1 MLKNIRDDHHD
12 TVYISYT
19 TNEIYNRHTS
29 TAYSL
34 LLYTTLYKEND
45 DLLHNKKRLPPKI
58 TVKYPIFRFLIHPAT
73 FHDIKLKLVNVNF
86 WEIALY
92 VYLPRV
98 TKMCQEGI
106 HKISCG

>member
-1 MLKNIRDDHHD
+1 MKSPTEILVLLITYCSILR
-12 TVYISYT
+12 YIP
-19 TNEIYNRHTS
+19 
-29 TAYSL
+29 
-34 LLYTTLYKEND
+34 KEND
-45 DLLHNKKRLPPKI
+45 DLLHNKKCSPLKI

>member
-1 MLKNIRDDHHD
+1 MKYPTEILGLLILYC
-12 TVYISYT
+12 YILRY
-19 TNEIYNRHTS
+19 IP
-29 TAYSL
+29 
-34 LLYTTLYKEND
+34 KEYG
-45 DLLHNKKRLPPKI
+45 DLLHNRKCSPLKI

>member
-1 MLKNIRDDHHD
+1 MLKIIRDDHHD

-19 TNEIYNRHTS
+19 TNEISNRNTS
-29 TAYSL
+29 FAYYL
-34 LLYTTLYKEND
+34 PFNGDTLRNRKCSP
-45 DLLHNKKRLPPKI
+45 LKI

>member
-1 MLKNIRDDHHD
+1 MLKIIRDDHHD

-19 TNEIYNRHTS
+19 TNEISNRNTS
-29 TAYSL
+29 FTYYWL
-34 LLYTTLYKEND
+34 FYTTLNV
-45 DLLHNKKRLPPKI
+45 DLLHNRKCLQPKI
-58 TVKYPIFRFLIHPAT
+58 TLKYPIFSFLIHPAT

>member
-1 MLKNIRDDHHD
+1 MIIMILSTKVTQRMKYPTEILVLLITYCSILR
-12 TVYISYT
+12 YIP
-19 TNEIYNRHTS
+19 
-29 TAYSL
+29 
-34 LLYTTLYKEND
+34 KEND
-45 DLLHNKKRLPPKI
+45 DLLHNKKCSPLKI

>member
-1 MLKNIRDDHHD
+1 MLEITRDDHHD

-19 TNEIYNRHTS
+19 TNEISNRNTS
-29 TAYSL
+29 FAYYL
-34 LLYTTLYKEND
+34 LFYTTLKEYG
-45 DLLHNKKRLPPKI
+45 DLLHKRKWSPLKI

>member
-1 MLKNIRDDHHD
+1 MLKIIRDDHHD

-19 TNEIYNRHTS
+19 TNEIFNSNTSFAYYLLFYITLNGDSPRNRKCS
-29 TAYSL
+29 PL
-34 LLYTTLYKEND
+34 
-45 DLLHNKKRLPPKI
+45 KI
-58 TVKYPIFRFLIHPAT
+58 TVKYPIFRILIHPAT

>member
-1 MLKNIRDDHHD
+1 MLKITRDDHHD
-12 TVYISYT
+12 TVYTSYT
-19 TNEIYNRHTS
+19 TNEISNRNAS
-29 TAYSL
+29 FAYYIL
-34 LLYTTLYKEND
+34 L
-45 DLLHNKKRLPPKI
+45 
-58 TVKYPIFRFLIHPAT
+58 TVKYPILRLLINPAT

>member
-1 MLKNIRDDHHD
+1 MK
-12 TVYISYT
+12 YT
-19 TNEIYNRHTS
+19 TDILV
-29 TAYSL
+29 L
-34 LLYTTLYKEND
+34 LILYCYILRYIYKEND

>member
-1 MLKNIRDDHHD
+1 MLKIIRDDHHD

-19 TNEIYNRHTS
+19 TNEISNRNIS
-29 TAYSL
+29 FAYYL
-34 LLYTTLYKEND
+34 LFYTTLKEND
-45 DLLHNKKRLPPKI
+45 DLLHNKKCSPLKI

>member
-1 MLKNIRDDHHD
+1 MKYPTEILVLLITYCSILR
-12 TVYISYT
+12 YIP
-19 TNEIYNRHTS
+19 
-29 TAYSL
+29 
-34 LLYTTLYKEND
+34 KEND
-45 DLLHNKKRLPPKI
+45 DLLHNKKCSPLKI

>member
-1 MLKNIRDDHHD
+1 MKYP
-12 TVYISYT
+12 T
-19 TNEIYNRHTS
+19 EILVLLITRCKENG
-29 TAYSL
+29 YSL
-34 LLYTTLYKEND
+34 RNRKCS
-45 DLLHNKKRLPPKI
+45 PVKI
-58 TVKYPIFRFLIHPAT
+58 RVKYPIFRFLIHPAT